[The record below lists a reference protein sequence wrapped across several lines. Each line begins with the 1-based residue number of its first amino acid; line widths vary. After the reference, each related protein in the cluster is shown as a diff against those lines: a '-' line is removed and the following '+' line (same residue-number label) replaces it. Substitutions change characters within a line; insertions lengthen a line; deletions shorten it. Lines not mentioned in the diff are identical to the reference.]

1 MTMSLTSNVLVTQA
15 TVYKHTKG
23 NTLYV
28 SIPSKMAQDS
38 GFTFKEGDEVNI
50 EYKNGAIVITPKKTK
65 RADKE

>member
-1 MTMSLTSNVLVTQA
+1 MSLLAGTVLASEA

-38 GFTFKEGDEVNI
+38 GFPIKEGEKVDIRWSDELN
-50 EYKNGAIVITPKKTK
+50 AIVITPKKPTRK
-65 RADKE
+65 Q